1 MPLRLS
7 HNTAALCLALAPVIA
22 LTGCVTSGREPYDP
36 VAAGELPRYI
46 FFNKSPT
53 AGGPRAWRQA
63 RPESFTAES
72 CREIIEAVGTPGDA
86 RLRIG
91 VHFVFSILEDD
102 PATLAAA
109 LRNLLSAAQAADVPV
124 LITLDGQNWWESR
137 ADLWNWWDP
146 GRSGYD
152 PRNRENVEWT
162 GWGPEHAVKIGW
174 RNWGRQIRVAPA
186 PNIASPRFLAEHW
199 RRYDVLIP
207 IIVAWYRALPPE
219 RKYLFGGL
227 KVGWEASIN
236 VNAYYYPDGNRIL
249 EQWPDDESR
258 DPQGHDPAKGWTFG
272 VAPLG
277 YAAACTAGLKRGGAL
292 TRDDVERL
300 TQQYLLRCS
309 AEAQRRGVPRH
320 LLFTHQGG
328 TYAPWEQHL
337 SFKPAINDYS
347 IPGWSFYSH
356 DPPDCGSLPADLRA
370 AGRRQWAAC
379 EWWRGAADEAG
390 WRVSF
395 ERTLGFAQCRF
406 VAVYNWESFR
416 EIPAALAAVRGLV
429 APTSQPAPASQP
441 TPAAQPALA
450 AERFRLSPLGEV
462 FVPAEMP
469 ADMEHVDL
477 VVHFHGGAATAEREF
492 AAAGM
497 QAVLVTVSIPGLSSA
512 YERPFSDPALFGAIL
527 EKTLAELRQRGRVPA
542 TAEWGRVCVSSF
554 SAGFGAVRAI
564 LKVPAYFAR
573 IDALYLADTLYAG
586 YVAADGQRRVDPE
599 DVRDFCRY
607 AQEAA
612 AGCKLLLV
620 THSYVEPGRYAGT
633 HETAD
638 ALIACAGAQRR
649 AVDEPGP
656 AGMHVISRVEQ
667 GGFQVW
673 GCAGQTGEAHLAHV
687 RNMRYWYE
695 RLPVTRRP

>member
-1 MPLRLS
+1 M
-7 HNTAALCLALAPVIA
+7 AALCLALAPLIA

-72 CREIIEAVGTPGDA
+72 CREIIETVGTPGDA

-124 LITLDGQNWWESR
+124 LITLDGQNWWETR

-146 GRSGYD
+146 GRPGYD
-152 PRNRENVEWT
+152 PRKRENVEWT

-199 RRYDVLIP
+199 QRYDVLIP
-207 IIVAWYRALPPE
+207 IIVEWYRALPPE
-219 RKYLFGGL
+219 RKYLFGGV

-236 VNAYYYPDGNRIL
+236 VNAYYYADGNRIL
-249 EQWPDDESR
+249 EQWPDDESH

-272 VAPLG
+272 VVPLG
-277 YAAACTAGLKRGGAL
+277 YAAAYTAGLKRGGEL

-309 AEAQRRGVPRH
+309 AEAQRRGIPQH

-337 SFKPAINDYS
+337 SFKPAINAHA
-347 IPGWSFYSH
+347 IPGWSFYSD

-379 EWWRGAADEAG
+379 EWWREAADEAG
-390 WRVSF
+390 WRANF

-429 APTSQPAPASQP
+429 GPTVQPAPTSQLTPASQ
-441 TPAAQPALA
+441 AALA
-450 AERFRLSPLGEV
+450 EERFRLSPLGDV
-462 FVPAEMP
+462 FVPAELP
-469 ADMEHVDL
+469 ADAKRVDL
-477 VVHFHGGAATAEREF
+477 VVHFHGGAATVEREF
-492 AAAGM
+492 VAAGL

-527 EKTLAELRQRGRVPA
+527 DNTLAELRQRGRVPA
-542 TAEWGRVCVSSF
+542 TAAWGRVCVSSF

-564 LKVPAYFAR
+564 LKVPAYFER

-586 YVAADGQRRVDPE
+586 YVEGEAQRRVDPE

-612 AGCKLLLV
+612 AGRKTLLV

-638 ALIACAGAQRR
+638 ALIACVGAQRR
-649 AVDEPGP
+649 AVAEPGP
-656 AGMHVISRVEQ
+656 AGMHVVSRVEQ

-673 GCAGQTGEAHLAHV
+673 GCAGRTGEDHLAHV

-695 RLPVTRRP
+695 QLPVMRRP